1 MANVKLKWLCFPS
14 LRITFTYYTEQN
26 DMIWYVKKL
35 QWKFISIP
43 IALFPF
49 PYFYSHS
56 HSHSHDV
63 NVNVNLY
70 SASSQKAPLMRSGA
84 WYSHCHSHAHG
95 NPTGPMGSQL
105 FPFPCT
111 QGRRN
116 VYRGGGYKSRRA
128 KRAGN
133 FFCCTP
139 QKGVQISFCA
149 IQQGVQN
156 HCKNYP

>member
-1 MANVKLKWLCFPS
+1 MTCSGEDMANVKLKWLCFPS

-70 SASSQKAPLMRSGA
+70 SASSQKAPLMRSDA

-111 QGRRN
+111 SLPLTSIHSLTLFHSFPYQADLRVSEPGAER
-116 VYRGGGYKSRRA
+116 SRQR
-128 KRAGN
+128 
-133 FFCCTP
+133 
-139 QKGVQISFCA
+139 I
-149 IQQGVQN
+149 
-156 HCKNYP
+156 